1 MVYEYWFIGVSL
13 AALVYAA
20 WQSRVIA
27 AQAVSS
33 VKGQE
38 IAQAIRVGSMA
49 FLRREYRVL
58 AVLVVAVAALMWLTQ
73 IFGGDK
79 AIDTRTIIAFV
90 AGSLLSAVAGNIGMR
105 VATIANIRTAEAVK
119 ESLQRG
125 LKIAFSAGAVAGLAQ
140 VGLVIGGIT
149 VLWLMWHDPEALFG
163 FGFGASMVGLFARV
177 GGGIYTK
184 AADVGADLVGKVEQG
199 IPEDDPRNPAVIADN
214 VGDNVGDVAG
224 MGADLFETYVD
235 TLVAAMA
242 LGLLTFP
249 TYGFLGAL
257 YPLAIGTWG
266 IIASFIGILF
276 VRTNDERKVSG
287 AMGRGI
293 VVSAVVTAV
302 GTWFITDYMIAANT
316 AAYFWAVVTGLI
328 AGLAVGLLT
337 EYYTS
342 NNKRPAQRVAQAAQ
356 TGAATNIIAGL
367 ALGMRSTAPLVLVIA
382 AAILLAFHLAGM
394 FGIAMAGV
402 GMLSIVGII
411 LAADTYG
418 PVADNAAG
426 IAEMAGLGQETRER
440 AEALDA
446 VGNTTAAI
454 GKGFAVGS
462 AVLTAV
468 ALLASYIHIAGI
480 ESVNI
485 VEPKVMVGLFLGG
498 MVPFIFAAFLMEAVG
513 TSAMK
518 MVQEV
523 RRQFREIA
531 GLLEGTAKPDY
542 AHCVDIAT
550 TAALREMIIPGI
562 IAVASPVLVGFTL
575 GATALGGFLGG
586 VIVTGFLLAIM
597 MANAGGAWDNA
608 KKYIEAGNLGGK
620 GSDVHKAAVVGDT
633 VGDPCKDTAG
643 PSVNVLLKL
652 VSITALVIAPLL

>member
-1 MVYEYWFIGVSL
+1 MPYEYWVL
-13 AALVYAA
+13 AAAALALLYAA
-20 WQSRVIA
+20 TKSRKIA
-27 AQAVSS
+27 RIPVTNAKA
-33 VKGQE
+33 QE
-38 IAQAIRVGSMA
+38 IAGAIREGAFA
-49 FLRREYRVL
+49 FLHRQYRVL
-58 AVLVVAVAALMWLTQ
+58 ALLVIAVAVLMWFTRV
-73 IFGGDK
+73 FGEGK
-79 AIDTRTIIAFV
+79 AIDSRTIVAFV
-90 AGSLLSAVAGNIGMR
+90 AGALLSAIAGNIGMR
-105 VATIANIRTAEAVK
+105 IATIANVRTAEAVQA
-119 ESLQRG
+119 SLGKG
-125 LKIAFSAGAVAGLAQ
+125 LTLAFGAGSVAGLAQ
-140 VGLVIGGIT
+140 VGLVVGGVT
-149 VLWLMWHDPEALFG
+149 GLWLLWDDPQVLFG

-242 LGLLTFP
+242 LGLITLP
-249 TYGFLGAL
+249 TYGTRGAL
-257 YPLAIGTWG
+257 YPLAI
-266 IIASFIGILF
+266 AAVGILASLVGTF
-276 VRTNDERKVSG
+276 LVRTDNESKISS
-287 AMGRGI
+287 AMSRGVI
-293 VVSAVVTAV
+293 VAAVILTAA
-302 GTWFITDYMIAANT
+302 TWYITDRFFGNLNL
-316 AAYFWAVVTGLI
+316 FWAVMTGLV
-328 AGLAVGLLT
+328 AGMAVGLTT
-337 EYYTS
+337 EYFTS
-342 NNKRPAQRVAQAAQ
+342 NHKRPARAVAHAAK

-367 ALGMRSTAPLVLVIA
+367 ALGMRSTAPLVLMIA
-382 AAILLAFHLAGM
+382 AAILISFELAGL

-402 GMLSIVGII
+402 GMLSILGIV

-418 PVADNAAG
+418 PIADNAAG
-426 IAEMAGLGQETRER
+426 IAEMAGMGSDTRQR

-468 ALLASYIHIAGI
+468 ALLASFIAIAGV

-485 VEPKVMVGLFLGG
+485 VEPKVMVGLFIGG
-498 MVPFIFAAFLMEAVG
+498 MVPFVFAAFLLESVG
-513 TSAMK
+513 KAAIQ
-518 MVQEV
+518 MVEEV

-531 GLLEGTAKPDY
+531 GLMAGTAKPDY
-542 AHCVDIAT
+542 ARCVDIAT
-550 TAALREMIIPGI
+550 TSALKEMVIPGI
-562 IAVASPVLVGFTL
+562 LAVASPVLVGKLL
-575 GATALGGFLGG
+575 GAEALGGFLGG
-586 VIVTGFLLAIM
+586 AIVTGFLVAIM

-608 KKYIEAGNLGGK
+608 KKYIESGKLGGK